1 MKTALVFPGQASQQ
15 VGMGK
20 DLYQNYDIAKEMFKI
35 AEDILKFDLA
45 QICFEGPI
53 SKLTQT
59 KITQPALYV
68 VSSIITYILKEQSIK
83 FDAVAGHSLGEYSA
97 LYSIDV
103 FSFEDGL
110 KLVKERGE
118 SMQYAG
124 EQNPGTMAAIIKLD
138 RDKILEACE
147 NASQFGLV
155 KIANI
160 NSPNQIV
167 ISGEK
172 DAVQSAMKYAKDLGA
187 KIVVELEV
195 SGAFHSPLMQYATK
209 ILTETINTVSFKK
222 PKIPIYGNVDAQSCN
237 SIPKLKENL
246 IKQIENP
253 VLWLDT
259 INNMRNDGI
268 ERFIEVG
275 PGKVLRGLI
284 KRIDPESTLEGV
296 SNILDIERITNE

>member
-20 DLYQNYDIAKEMFKI
+20 DLYENYDIAKEMFEI
-35 AEDILKFDLA
+35 AEKILEFDLA
-45 QICFEGPI
+45 KICFDGP
-53 SKLTQT
+53 KTALTET
-59 KITQPALYV
+59 KITQPALFV
-68 VSSIITYILKEQSIK
+68 VSSIITRILKEKSFE

-97 LYSIDV
+97 MYSAGV

-110 KLVKERGE
+110 KLVKERGN
-118 SMQYAG
+118 SMQLAG
-124 EQNPGTMAAIIKLD
+124 EKNPGTMAAIIKLD
-138 RDKILEACE
+138 KEKILEACDK
-147 NASQFGLV
+147 ASEYGLV

-160 NSPNQIV
+160 NSENQIA

-172 DAVQSAMKYAKDLGA
+172 DAVQSAMKYAKKLGA

-195 SGAFHSPLMQYATK
+195 SGAFHSPLMSYATE
-209 ILTETINTVSFKK
+209 ILTSKINSVSFKK
-222 PKIPIYGNVDAQSCN
+222 PKISIYANVDAKSCH

-246 IKQIENP
+246 INQIESP

-259 INNMRNDGI
+259 INNMINDGFGK
-268 ERFIEVG
+268 FIEVG

-284 KRIDPESTLEGV
+284 KRIDKNVELEGV
-296 SNILDIERITNE
+296 SNSEDIKRITNE

>member
-1 MKTALVFPGQASQQ
+1 MKTALVFPGQASQK

-20 DLYQNYDIAKEMFKI
+20 DLYQNYDIAKKMFKI
-35 AEDILKFDLA
+35 AEDILGFDLA
-45 QICFEGPI
+45 KICFEGPI
-53 SKLTQT
+53 SELTQT

-68 VSSIITYILKEQSIK
+68 VSSIITHILKENSVT
-83 FDAVAGHSLGEYSA
+83 FDTVAGHSLGEYSA

-103 FSFEDGL
+103 FSFENGL

-124 EQNPGTMAAIIKLD
+124 EQNPGTMAAIIKLNK
-138 RDKILEACE
+138 DKILEACE
-147 NASQFGLV
+147 KASEFGLV

-160 NSPNQIV
+160 NSPHQIA

-172 DAVQSAMKYAKDLGA
+172 NAVQSAMKYAKDLGA
-187 KIVVELEV
+187 KIAVELEV
-195 SGAFHSPLMQYATK
+195 SGAFHSPLMKHATEVLAK
-209 ILTETINTVSFKK
+209 TINTVSFKK
-222 PKIPIYGNVDAQSCN
+222 PKIPIYANVDAQSCN

-259 INNMRNDGI
+259 IKNMRNDGI

-284 KRIDPESTLEGV
+284 KRIDPESTLEGIAN
-296 SNILDIERITNE
+296 SEDIERITGE

>member
-1 MKTALVFPGQASQQ
+1 MKTALVFPGQASQKI
-15 VGMGK
+15 GMGK

-35 AEDILKFDLA
+35 SEDILGFDLA
-45 QICFEGPI
+45 KICFEGPI

-59 KITQPALYV
+59 NITQPALYV
-68 VSSIITYILKEQSIK
+68 VSSIITHILKENNIK
-83 FDAVAGHSLGEYSA
+83 YDAVAGHSLGEYSA
-97 LYSIDV
+97 LYSIGV
-103 FSFEDGL
+103 FTFEDGL
-110 KLVKERGE
+110 KLVKQRSE

-124 EQNPGTMAAIIKLD
+124 KKNPGTMAAIIKLD
-138 RDKILEACE
+138 KEKILEACKK
-147 NASQFGLV
+147 ASQFGLV

-160 NSPNQIV
+160 NSPQQIA

-195 SGAFHSPLMQYATK
+195 SGAFHSPLMKYATEV
-209 ILTETINTVSFKK
+209 LTKTINTVSFKK
-222 PKIPIYGNVDAQSCN
+222 PKIPIYCNFDAQSCN

-268 ERFIEVG
+268 GKFIEVG

-284 KRIDPESTLEGV
+284 KRIDSESILEGIE
-296 SNILDIERITNE
+296 NIEDIQRIINE

>member
-1 MKTALVFPGQASQQ
+1 MKTALVFPGQASQKI
-15 VGMGK
+15 GMGK

-35 AEDILKFDLA
+35 SEDILGFDLA
-45 QICFEGPI
+45 KICFEGPI

-59 KITQPALYV
+59 NITQPALYV
-68 VSSIITYILKEQSIK
+68 VSSIITHILKENNIK
-83 FDAVAGHSLGEYSA
+83 YDAVAGHSLGEYSA
-97 LYSIDV
+97 LYSIGV
-103 FSFEDGL
+103 FTFEDGL
-110 KLVKERGE
+110 RLVKQRSE

-124 EQNPGTMAAIIKLD
+124 KKNPGTMAAIIKLD
-138 RDKILEACE
+138 KEKILEACKK
-147 NASQFGLV
+147 ASQFGLV

-160 NSPNQIV
+160 NSPQQIA

-195 SGAFHSPLMQYATK
+195 SGAFHSPLMKHATEV
-209 ILTETINTVSFKK
+209 LTKTINTVSFKK
-222 PKIPIYGNVDAQSCN
+222 PKIPIYCNFDAQSCN

-268 ERFIEVG
+268 GKFIEVG

-284 KRIDPESTLEGV
+284 KRIDSESILEGIE
-296 SNILDIERITNE
+296 NIEDIQRITNE

>member
-1 MKTALVFPGQASQQ
+1 MKTALVFPGQASQK

-45 QICFEGPI
+45 KICFEGPI
-53 SKLTQT
+53 SELTQT

-68 VSSIITYILKEQSIK
+68 VSSIITHILKENSIT

-103 FSFEDGL
+103 FSFENGL
-110 KLVKERGE
+110 QLVKERGE

-124 EQNPGTMAAIIKLD
+124 KQNPGTMAAIIKLD
-138 RDKILEACE
+138 KDKILKACE

-160 NSPNQIV
+160 NSPHQIA

-195 SGAFHSPLMQYATK
+195 SGAFHSPLMRYATDV
-209 ILTETINTVSFKK
+209 LTKTINTVSFKK
-222 PKIPIYGNVDAQSCN
+222 PTIPIYGNVDAQSCN
-237 SIPKLKENL
+237 SIPKLKQKL

-268 ERFIEVG
+268 EKFIEVG

-284 KRIDPESTLEGV
+284 KRIDPKSNLEGISTV
-296 SNILDIERITNE
+296 ADIERILNE